1 MKVLMICFGNV
12 CRSPLAEGVMRQ
24 LIEKENLKWVVAS
37 AATGPVC
44 EGEPADP
51 RSVNIARQYG
61 YDISN
66 QRVRKLTLEMLD
78 DFDLILT
85 MDRNNYNVVT
95 ELANTDK
102 QRKKVSLFLKDNL
115 EVFNPFHSDDA
126 FERVFLEIE
135 ERVKSLIQE
144 LKLKQS
150 ATILK

>member
-1 MKVLMICFGNV
+1 MICFGNV

>member
-1 MKVLMICFGNV
+1 MICFGNV

-51 RSVNIARQYG
+51 RSVYIARQYG

-95 ELANTDK
+95 ELANTDE